1 MSIKSVNPKNGEII
15 QVYDSF
21 SDEKIEQVLS
31 QAAEAFAY
39 NRMRT
44 FSERAQKM
52 NRAAGILEENSERYA
67 RLMADEMGKTLGAA
81 RAEIKKCALVCRYY
95 AQHAEDLLKDEPAS
109 TDYAQAYVRYL
120 PLGVVLAVM
129 PWNFPFWQ
137 VFRFAAPSLMAGNA
151 ALLKHASNV
160 PACALAIEEVLHAA
174 GFDRHEFQT
183 LMIGSDQVADIIA
196 DPRVAAVTLTG
207 SEGAG
212 ASVAGQ
218 AGKYLKKSVLEL
230 GGSDPFIVM
239 PSADL
244 DMAVSLAVK
253 SRVSNCGQVCV
264 AAKRF
269 IVHASVYDVFR
280 ERMVDAFQALKIGDP
295 ALEDTEIG
303 PMSMPKIRADLDAQV
318 KKSVDMGAKLV
329 CGAEIMEGAGN
340 YYRPGILENI
350 PKDSPAY
357 KDELFGPVASLFRV
371 ESLGEA
377 LRIANDTRFGL
388 GSAIFS
394 QDEAEIEHA
403 VNALQAGCTFVNA
416 LVTSDIHMP
425 FGGVKASGFGREL
438 GAHGIREF
446 CNIKTVCRA

>member
-52 NRAAGILEENSERYA
+52 NRAAGILEENAERYA
-67 RLMADEMGKTLGAA
+67 RLMTDEMGKTLGAA

-244 DMAVSLAVK
+244 DLAISLAVK

-295 ALEDTEIG
+295 ALEETDIG

-318 KKSVDMGAKLV
+318 KKSVEMGAKLL
-329 CGAEIMEGAGN
+329 CGAEIMAGAGN

-371 ESLGEA
+371 ESLEEA

-394 QDEAEIEHA
+394 QDEAEIERA

>member
-52 NRAAGILEENSERYA
+52 NRAAGILEENAERYA
-67 RLMADEMGKTLGAA
+67 RLMTDEMGKTLGAA

-253 SRVSNCGQVCV
+253 SRVNNCGQVCV

-295 ALEDTEIG
+295 ALEDTDIG

-318 KKSVDMGAKLV
+318 KKSVEMGAKLL

-371 ESLGEA
+371 ESLEEA